1 MFGGK
6 GKYLENLRT
15 AMSVQH
21 FALGIQRL
29 ALDLLAFGQLAVGFK
44 FLQKMSAFAAECS
57 LLSAKC

>member
-1 MFGGK
+1 
-6 GKYLENLRT
+6 
-15 AMSVQH
+15 MSVQH